1 MRVKIYILVLSVLFI
16 PFFLCRAQSS
26 LPKNEIKVGKCII
39 RGKISHQWFY
49 PLEVYISSND
59 FYTEIPKVQKIKIN
73 ENGNIS
79 DELLLTTKYALV
91 AISVVSPKAE
101 RQFSQFVSQD
111 DTLVINVADSIQ
123 IMGNVR
129 SSLLINDVL
138 TNYVSLMDI
147 EGPYTNIERGRSL
160 MQHKEHVDT
169 VLYPQFMRQGEQL
182 LSPNMSTGDR
192 AFLENW
198 AMLTFY
204 PKTLLYAV
212 EDSCNVP
219 SKYFSFLN
227 KLTLDEQLLYNNRG
241 LKFFLNWLLYSLS
254 HMIPPIKDMSIQEW
268 KNTFSQKL
276 NAIPF
281 SPTDFFSNLMVFHCY
296 MDILEQEKAFTKQ
309 QKENI
314 EKGFSKEWR
323 DLLHYY
329 EPMFKPSQTSKRIED
344 VEGQLYDSFGSI
356 LNESEGIPV
365 IIDFWYTSC
374 TPCIGVSHV
383 IESIMSDPKYEGKI
397 RVVSITSPIISP
409 IKEWRRFVDSRTGLH
424 YMISNSLLQKSM
436 SDFGFKG
443 YPALL
448 FYDKRHSLI
457 QTKEGLVSE
466 REIKEIIDKVLP

>member
-1 MRVKIYILVLSVLFI
+1 MRVKKYILVLSVLFI

-101 RQFSQFVSQD
+101 RQFLQFVSQD

-160 MQHKEHVDT
+160 MQHKEYVDT

-182 LSPNMSTGDR
+182 LSPNMSAGDR

-212 EDSCNVP
+212 
-219 SKYFSFLN
+219 
-227 KLTLDEQLLYNNRG
+227 
-241 LKFFLNWLLYSLS
+241 
-254 HMIPPIKDMSIQEW
+254 
-268 KNTFSQKL
+268 
-276 NAIPF
+276 
-281 SPTDFFSNLMVFHCY
+281 
-296 MDILEQEKAFTKQ
+296 
-309 QKENI
+309 
-314 EKGFSKEWR
+314 
-323 DLLHYY
+323 
-329 EPMFKPSQTSKRIED
+329 
-344 VEGQLYDSFGSI
+344 
-356 LNESEGIPV
+356 
-365 IIDFWYTSC
+365 
-374 TPCIGVSHV
+374 
-383 IESIMSDPKYEGKI
+383 
-397 RVVSITSPIISP
+397 
-409 IKEWRRFVDSRTGLH
+409 
-424 YMISNSLLQKSM
+424 
-436 SDFGFKG
+436 
-443 YPALL
+443 
-448 FYDKRHSLI
+448 
-457 QTKEGLVSE
+457 
-466 REIKEIIDKVLP
+466 